1 MNFWK
6 SLFNVNST
14 ILLLSTLVLLYI
26 GAQFINPSS
35 AVETWLFISIEC
47 LLLLVWVL
55 ETNKHMNKYFVWE
68 ENKKRA

>member
-14 ILLLSTLVLLYI
+14 ILLLSTLVFLYI
-26 GAQFINPSS
+26 GTQFINPSS
-35 AVETWLFISIEC
+35 AVETWLFVLIEC

-68 ENKKRA
+68 ENKKRV